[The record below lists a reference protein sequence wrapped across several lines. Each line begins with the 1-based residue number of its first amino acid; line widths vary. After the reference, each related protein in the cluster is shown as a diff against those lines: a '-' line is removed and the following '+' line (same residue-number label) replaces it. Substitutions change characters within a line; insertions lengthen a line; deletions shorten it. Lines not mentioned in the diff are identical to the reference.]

1 VLSGDDPPVSQAGVH
16 AKVRTAD
23 APLEGLRSLQL
34 PRRARRRKP
43 PRGSVPGTMAP
54 LAGPD
59 PVIRLTTYTPEG
71 CEERT
76 LGDVEEIAS
85 LVGDR
90 SRVVWIDVES
100 FGDGRLIA
108 RIGEMLEIH
117 ALAMADVVNV
127 PQRPKAEVYG
137 DRLLLITQMAR
148 LEKSAIDL
156 EQVSIVLGP
165 GWVVTFQEHPGDVF
179 EPVRERIRQGA
190 RVRRMGPDYLAY
202 ALLDAVIDGYFPV
215 VEAIASTVDELEEVV
230 ISKPNHVSL
239 ARIHAMRRRVLNLH
253 RVQWRQ
259 RDAIHSLLRDE
270 SMPFS
275 DSVKPYLRDTHD
287 HAFQTLDAI
296 ESFREMLVGLI
307 ELQLSSASHRLNE
320 VMKTLTIVATI
331 FIPLTFV
338 AGVYGMNFDY
348 MPELRWRW
356 GYAAVWLSF
365 VVTAVAFLLWFRR
378 RGWIGN
384 RDDAR

>member
-1 VLSGDDPPVSQAGVH
+1 VSRSRRGSRRQREAAALREARGLLARSAHTRRRRPPSGAAPGEFVVPE
-16 AKVRTAD
+16 D
-23 APLEGLRSLQL
+23 APGPSLSAMCYAHDALEEHSVEDARELRALIQRSDRVIWIDIVGFGD
-34 PRRARRRKP
+34 RRA
-43 PRGSVPGTMAP
+43 
-54 LAGPD
+54 L
-59 PVIRLTTYTPEG
+59 EQ
-71 CEERT
+71 
-76 LGDVEEIAS
+76 
-85 LVGDR
+85 
-90 SRVVWIDVES
+90 
-100 FGDGRLIA
+100 
-108 RIGEMLEIH
+108 IGEALGIH
-117 ALAMADVVNV
+117 QLAMADVVNI
-127 PQRPKAEVYG
+127 PQRPKAELYG
-137 DRLLLITQMAR
+137 DRLLVVTQMAR
-148 LEKSAIDL
+148 MTESGALDI
-156 EQVSIVLGP
+156 EQVTLVLGP
-165 GWVVTFQEHPGDVF
+165 NWVASFQEHAGDVF
-179 EPVRERIRQGA
+179 DPVRARIRSPQTRIRHERA
-190 RVRRMGPDYLAY
+190 DFLMY
-202 ALLDAVIDGYFPV
+202 ALIDAVIDGYFPV